1 MSTTDNRQLR
11 QSLLD
16 TYEALPPLEQVV
28 VQLLSV
34 IYEEVGKT
42 ALADC
47 ARRCDA
53 PQIKTKGFPQPGLM
67 PLLERLVS
75 SKLVIQANNQ
85 WLCHRLIVE
94 DMTRRAV
101 REGRFESMAKAVQ
114 EVIRSTGWSDSY
126 FRSYRQALAGLRIA
140 FYRGDMTRMHRIL
153 EACVKYYPADLA
165 QYPPWLLIFNN
176 PFDAD
181 NLRALPDDL
190 LGEALAAIFAAA
202 ARHFEPADALIAFGE
217 SLLAANRCADALRYY
232 LAEQALLRGE
242 PAKARQYLG
251 AHDTDYSEALRGW
264 LAFLDGND
272 EQAIQ
277 HYEAAL
283 KLLRKRTG
291 KRKIFFDHL
300 AGVFFILALL
310 ASNTPARLR
319 QALDMMAPVFDKGA
333 RYAYPG
339 LYRHLWQVVE
349 VQQGQLQKIAA
360 PDLSAP
366 LPALNRFF
374 QLLVLFW
381 LKAADLQALR
391 GLATIL
397 VGTAQENGYHW
408 FAVELTEL
416 VRRLVGPTYNS
427 PEPSTLSHKGEEEL
441 DGGRRLVRLFQL
453 KEPWEHAL
461 NALLELTQPGAEPPT
476 APANRLVWWI
486 SWHKSGSC
494 TISPREQKRDAR
506 GQWTQGRPVALKRL
520 HHAEKLDFITP
531 QDREI
536 CAAVCVDYSGY
547 YGQTSYEIDPAR
559 ALPLLV
565 GHPLV
570 FWEDTP
576 GVRVDLVKGEPELL
590 ITPQGS
596 QWRLE
601 LSPKATAIESVKVV
615 KETPTRLKVI
625 VFNEAHKQVMSI
637 LGDGLLV
644 PGAAKARVLETV
656 AALAN
661 LVTVQSSIG
670 GGVENLEEVAADSL
684 PHVHLLPFG
693 EGLKIELRVRPFATG
708 GPSYRPGAGGEWVI
722 AEIDGKR
729 VQARRDLKLERRRV
743 AQVVTAV
750 PSLSRQPTVGG
761 EWILPDP
768 EACLEAL
775 LELQALGD
783 QAVLEWPEGE
793 KFKVSRP
800 ATLSQ
805 LRLNIKRHRDWFD
818 LDGELRLDEQV
829 FNMRQLLELL
839 ERAPGRFLPLGEG
852 QFLAL
857 TDEFRRRLEELRGFG
872 EPGGKGVRFHPLA
885 AQMLE
890 PLTAEAGSVRA
901 DADWKA
907 QIQRLRK
914 AEALQPAIPSTLQ
927 AELRDY
933 QAQGFEWL
941 ARLAHWGV
949 GACLADDMG
958 LGKTVQALTLILSR
972 AQDGPALVVA
982 PTSVCLNWVDE
993 IRRFTP
999 TLNPIVFGGG
1009 DREQTLARLGP
1020 FDLLICSY
1028 GLLQQE
1034 AELLAGREWRTI
1046 VLDEAQAIKNMT
1058 TKRSQAA
1065 MALRGDFRMMTTG
1078 TPIENHLGE
1087 LWNLFRF
1094 INPGLLGSLERFN
1107 QRFATPI
1114 ERDQDVQARHRL
1126 KQLIQPFILRRL
1138 KSEVLEALPS
1148 RTEILRRVELGPEET
1163 ALYEAL
1169 RQQALERL
1177 AKVDN
1182 ADSQKSFWILAE
1194 IMKLRRACCH
1204 PKLALPDT
1212 DLPGAKLAAFEE
1224 ILDELLENRHK
1235 ALVFSQFVDHLAIL
1249 RELLDRKQVA
1259 YQYLDGS
1266 TPAVERK
1273 RSVDA
1278 FQSGKG
1284 DVFLISLKA
1293 GGLGLNLTAA
1303 DFVIH
1308 MDPWWN
1314 PAVED
1319 QASDRAHRIGQQ
1331 RPVTIYRLVA
1341 QGTIEEKIVA
1351 LHHQKRD
1358 LAEQLLEGTGAGGR
1372 ISAED
1377 LLRLLQ
1383 EAG

>member
-1 MSTTDNRQLR
+1 MSATDNHNLR
-11 QSLLD
+11 QSLLLA
-16 TYEALPPLEQVV
+16 YEALPPLEQVV

-34 IYEEVGKT
+34 IYEEVTKT
-42 ALADC
+42 ALADY

-53 PQIKTKGFPQPGLM
+53 PQIKTKGFPQPGLAPM
-67 PLLERLVS
+67 LDRLAS
-75 SKLVIQANNQ
+75 TKLVINFNNQ
-85 WLCHRLIVE
+85 WLCHRLVVE
-94 DMTRRAV
+94 DITRRAV
-101 REGRFESMAKAVQ
+101 CEGRFENLAKAVQ
-114 EVIRSTGWSDSY
+114 ETIKTSGWGDYLY
-126 FRSYRQALAGLRIA
+126 FRSYRQALRELRIA
-140 FYRGDMTRMHRIL
+140 FYRGDMPRMQRIL
-153 EACVKYYPADLA
+153 EVCVRNYAGDLA

-181 NLRALPDDL
+181 GLRALSDEL

-202 ARHFEPADALIAFGE
+202 VRHCEPAGELIALGE
-217 SLLAANRCADALRYY
+217 SLLAENRCADALRYY
-232 LAEQALLRGE
+232 LAEQALLRGD

-251 AHDTDYSEALRGW
+251 PQQTDYTEALRGW
-264 LAFLDGND
+264 LAFLDGAD
-272 EQAIQ
+272 EEAIQ

-283 KLLRKRTG
+283 KLFRKRTG

-319 QALDMMAPVFDKGA
+319 QALDAMAPVFDKGA
-333 RYAYPG
+333 RYAYPS
-339 LYRHLWQVVE
+339 LYRNLWWVVE
-349 VQQGQLQKIAA
+349 VQQGQSQQIAA
-360 PDLSAP
+360 PDLTAP
-366 LPALNRFF
+366 LPAVDRFF
-374 QLLVLFW
+374 QLLTLFW
-381 LKAADLQALR
+381 LNLAEPQTLR
-391 GLATIL
+391 GPTTALL
-397 VGTAQENGYHW
+397 NSAQENGYRW
-408 FAVELTEL
+408 FAVELSEL
-416 VRRLVGPTYNS
+416 LRRLGGQPGDESAAN
-427 PEPSTLSHKGEEEL
+427 
-441 DGGRRLVRLFQL
+441 GGRHLTRLFQL

-461 NALLELTQPGAEPPT
+461 SALLELTQTGPEPK
-476 APANRLVWWI
+476 PAQTRLVWWI
-486 SWHKSGSC
+486 HWHKSGSC

-520 HHAEKLDFITP
+520 YRPEKLDFLTP

-536 CAAVCVDYSGY
+536 CAAVRADYSGY
-547 YGQTSYEIDPAR
+547 YGQTSYEIDPHK
-559 ALPLLV
+559 ALSLLV

-570 FWEDTP
+570 FWEDNP
-576 GVRVDLVKGEPELL
+576 GVRVELVRGEPELL
-590 ITPQGS
+590 IAPQGS

-601 LSPKATAIESVKVV
+601 LVPQVGPEEPLKVV

-625 VFNEAHKQVMSI
+625 VFSKAHRRIMAL
-637 LGDGLLV
+637 LGSGLMV
-644 PGAAKARVLETV
+644 PTTAKTRVLETM
-656 AALAN
+656 AALSG
-661 LVTVQSSIG
+661 LVTVQSSIDA
-670 GGVENLEEVAADSL
+670 GVENLEEVAADSL

-708 GPSYRPGAGGEWVI
+708 GPSYRPGAGGERVI

-729 VQARRDLKLERRRV
+729 LQARRDLKLERRRV
-743 AQVVTAV
+743 AQVMTAV
-750 PSLSRQPTVGG
+750 PTLSRQPTVGG

-768 EACLEAL
+768 ETCLEAL
-775 LELQALGD
+775 LELQTLGD
-783 QAVLEWPEGE
+783 LAVLEWPEGE
-793 KFKVSRP
+793 KFKVGRP
-800 ATLSQ
+800 ASLNQ
-805 LRLNIKRHRDWFD
+805 LRLSIKRHRDWFD

-829 FNMRQLLELL
+829 FTMRQLLELI
-839 ERAPGRFLPLGEG
+839 EQAPGRFLPLGEG
-852 QFLAL
+852 RFLAL
-857 TDEFRRRLEELRGFG
+857 TEEFRKRLEELRGFG
-872 EPGGKGVRFHPLA
+872 EPGAKGVRFHPLA
-885 AQMLE
+885 AQALE
-890 PLTAEAGSVRA
+890 PLTAEAGTVLA

-907 QIQRLRK
+907 QLRRLRE
-914 AEALQPAIPSTLQ
+914 AEALQPVVPSTLQ

-933 QAQGFEWL
+933 QGQGFEWL
-941 ARLAHWGV
+941 TRLAHWGV

-958 LGKTVQALTLILSR
+958 LGKTVQALALILSR
-972 AQDGPALVVA
+972 TQDGPSLVVA
-982 PTSVCLNWVDE
+982 PTSVCLNWLDE
-993 IRRFTP
+993 VRRFTP
-999 TLNPIVFGGG
+999 TLNPIIFGGG
-1009 DREQTLARLGP
+1009 DREQTMARLGP

-1034 AELLAGREWRTI
+1034 AELLTGREWRTI
-1046 VLDEAQAIKNMT
+1046 VLDEAQAIKNMA

-1065 MALRGDFRMMTTG
+1065 MALRGEFRMMTTG

-1107 QRFATPI
+1107 QRYATPI
-1114 ERDQDVQARHRL
+1114 ERDQDAQARHRL

-1138 KSEVLEALPS
+1138 KSEVLEALPP
-1148 RTEILRRVELGPEET
+1148 RTEILRRVELGSDEA

-1169 RQQALERL
+1169 RQQALTRL
-1177 AKVDN
+1177 SKVD
-1182 ADSQKSFWILAE
+1182 DTEGQKSFLILAE

-1204 PKLALPDT
+1204 PKLVLPDT
-1212 DLPGAKLAAFEE
+1212 ELGGAKLAAFEE

-1249 RELLDRKQVA
+1249 RDLLDRKGVA

-1266 TPAVERK
+1266 TPAPERK
-1273 RSVDA
+1273 REVDA
-1278 FQSGKG
+1278 FQTGRG

-1303 DFVIH
+1303 DYVIH

-1358 LAEQLLEGTGAGGR
+1358 LAEQLLEGTGASGR

-1377 LLRLLQ
+1377 LLKLLQ
-1383 EAG
+1383 QA

>member
-1 MSTTDNRQLR
+1 MSTINDQKLR

-16 TYEALPPLEQVV
+16 AYEALPPLEQVV

-34 IYEEVGKT
+34 IYEEAAKT
-42 ALADC
+42 MLADC

-67 PLLERLVS
+67 PLLDRLES
-75 SKLVIQANNQ
+75 KKLVIKANNQ
-85 WLCHRLIVE
+85 WLCHRLVVE
-94 DMTRRAV
+94 DITRRAV
-101 REGRFESMAKAVQ
+101 REGRFESLAKAVQ
-114 EVIRSTGWSDSY
+114 ETITISGWGDSY
-126 FRSYRQALAGLRIA
+126 FRSYRQALAALRIA
-140 FYRGDMTRMHRIL
+140 FYRGDMSRMQRIL
-153 EACVKYYPADLA
+153 EVCARYYPGDLA

-181 NLRALPDDL
+181 GLRALSDEL

-202 ARHFEPADALIAFGE
+202 VRHFEPAGELIALGE
-217 SLLAANRCADALRYY
+217 SLLAENRCADALRYY
-232 LAEQALLRGE
+232 LAEQALLRGD

-251 AHDTDYSEALRGW
+251 SQTDYTEALRGW
-264 LAFLDGND
+264 LAFLDGTD
-272 EQAIQ
+272 EEAIQ

-283 KLLRKRTG
+283 KLFRKRTG

-319 QALDMMAPVFDKGA
+319 QALDAMAPVFDKGA
-333 RYAYPG
+333 RYAYPS
-339 LYRHLWQVVE
+339 LYRNLWWVVE
-349 VQQGQLQKIAA
+349 VQQGQRQQVAA
-360 PDLSAP
+360 PDLTAP
-366 LPALNRFF
+366 LPAVDRFF
-374 QLLVLFW
+374 QLLTLFW
-381 LKAADLQALR
+381 LNVAEPQTLR
-391 GLATIL
+391 GPTTALL
-397 VGTAQENGYHW
+397 NTAQENGYRW
-408 FAVELTEL
+408 FAAELSEL
-416 VRRLVGPTYNS
+416 LRRLDGSRDAAPIT
-427 PEPSTLSHKGEEEL
+427 G
-441 DGGRRLVRLFQL
+441 DGGRHLARLFQL

-461 NALLELTQPGAEPPT
+461 NALLELTAAGAEPAT
-476 APANRLVWWI
+476 AAQARLVWWI
-486 SWHKSGSC
+486 HWHKSGNC
-494 TISPREQKRDAR
+494 AMNPREQKRDVR

-520 HHAEKLDFITP
+520 YGRSKNLDFLTP
-531 QDREI
+531 QDHEL
-536 CAAVCVDYSGY
+536 CACIRPVYSGY
-547 YGQTSYEIDPAR
+547 YGGTSYEIDTDK

-570 FWEDTP
+570 FWEDNP
-576 GVRVDLVKGEPELL
+576 GVRVELVKGEPELL
-590 ITPQGS
+590 IAPQGS

-601 LSPKATAIESVKVV
+601 LVPQAGPDEPMKVV

-625 VFNEAHKQVMSI
+625 AFNEAHRRIMAL
-637 LGDGLLV
+637 LGSGLLV
-644 PGAAKARVLETV
+644 PAAAKSRVLETI
-656 AALAN
+656 AALSG
-661 LVTVQSSIG
+661 LVTVQSSIDA
-670 GGVENLEEVAADSL
+670 GVENLEEVAADSL

-708 GPSYRPGAGGEWVI
+708 GPSYRPGFGGERVI

-729 VQARRDLKLERRRV
+729 LQTQRDLKLERRRV

-750 PSLSRQPTVGG
+750 PTLSRQPTVGG
-761 EWILPDP
+761 EWIFTDP

-783 QAVLEWPEGE
+783 RVILEWPEGE
-793 KFKVSRP
+793 KFKVGHP
-800 ATLSQ
+800 ASLSQ

-829 FNMRQLLELL
+829 FNMRQLLELI
-839 ERAPGRFLPLGEG
+839 EQAPGRFLPLGEG
-852 QFLAL
+852 RFLAL
-857 TDEFRRRLEELRGFG
+857 TEEFRQRLEELRGFG
-872 EPGGKGVRFHPLA
+872 EPSAKGVRFHPLA

-890 PLTAEAGSVRA
+890 PLTAEAGAVRA

-907 QIQRLRK
+907 HLRRLRE
-914 AEALQPAIPSTLQ
+914 AEALQPVVPSTLQ

-982 PTSVCLNWVDE
+982 PTSVCLNWLDE

-999 TLNPIVFGGG
+999 TLNPTVFGGG

-1034 AELLAGREWRTI
+1034 GERLAKTQWRTI
-1046 VLDEAQAIKNMT
+1046 VLDEAQAIKNMA

-1114 ERDQDVQARHRL
+1114 ERDQDAQARHRL

-1148 RTEILRRVELGPEET
+1148 RTEILRRVELGSEEA

-1169 RQQALERL
+1169 RQQALARL
-1177 AKVDN
+1177 AKVD
-1182 ADSQKSFWILAE
+1182 ADDGQKSFWILAE

-1212 DLPGAKLAAFEE
+1212 DLGGAKLAAFEE

-1249 RELLDRKQVA
+1249 RDLLDRKGVA

-1266 TPAVERK
+1266 TPAPERK

-1303 DFVIH
+1303 DYVIH

>member
-1 MSTTDNRQLR
+1 MSTTTDNQKLR

-16 TYEALPPLEQVV
+16 TYETLPPLEQAV

-53 PQIKTKGFPQPGLM
+53 PQIKTKGFPQPGLA
-67 PLLERLVS
+67 PLLDRLVS
-75 SKLVIQANNQ
+75 TQLVIKANNQ

-101 REGRFESMAKAVQ
+101 REGRFESLAKAAQ
-114 EVIRSTGWSDSY
+114 EVNRYTGWGDSY
-126 FRSYRQALAGLRIA
+126 FRSYRQALSALRIA
-140 FYRGDMTRMHRIL
+140 FYRGDMPRMQRIL
-153 EACVKYYPADLA
+153 EICARNYPGDLA

-181 NLRALPDDL
+181 NLRALPDEL

-202 ARHFEPADALIAFGE
+202 VRHFDPADALIALGE
-217 SLLAANRCADALRYY
+217 SLLAENRCADALRYY

-251 AHDTDYSEALRGW
+251 SQTDYTEALRGW
-264 LAFLDGND
+264 LAFLDGTD
-272 EQAIQ
+272 EEAIQ
-277 HYEAAL
+277 RYEAAL

-319 QALDMMAPVFDKGA
+319 QAIEAMAPVFDKGA

-339 LYRHLWQVVE
+339 LYRNLWQVVE

-366 LPALNRFF
+366 LPALDRFF

-381 LKAADLQALR
+381 LKAADPQALR

-416 VRRLVGPTYNS
+416 VRHLGGPADKLPLPPTPS
-427 PEPSTLSHKGEEEL
+427 RPGEGEPG
-441 DGGRRLVRLFQL
+441 GGRQLARLFQL

-461 NALLELTQPGAEPPT
+461 NALLELTQTGSEPTT

-520 HHAEKLDFITP
+520 YRAEKLEFLTP
-531 QDREI
+531 QDHEI
-536 CAAVCVDYSGY
+536 CAAVRLDYSGY
-547 YGQTSYEIDPAR
+547 YGQTNYEIDTHK

-565 GHPLV
+565 GHPLI

-576 GVRVDLVKGEPELL
+576 GVRVELVKGEPELL

-601 LSPKATAIESVKVV
+601 LSPKATLTEPLKVV

-625 VFNEAHKQVMSI
+625 VFNEAHRQVMAI
-637 LGDGLLV
+637 LGEGLLV
-644 PGAAKARVLETV
+644 PGAAKTRVLETV

-661 LVTVQSSIG
+661 LVTVQSSLDAGI
-670 GGVENLEEVAADSL
+670 ENLEEIAADSL

-708 GPSYRPGAGGEWVI
+708 GPLYRPGAGGERVI

-729 VQARRDLKLERRRV
+729 LQARRDLKLERRRV
-743 AQVVTAV
+743 AQVVMAV
-750 PSLSRQPTVGG
+750 PTLSSQPTVGG
-761 EWILPDP
+761 EWILTDP
-768 EACLEAL
+768 ETCLEAL

-783 QAVLEWPEGE
+783 RAVLEWPEGE
-793 KFKVSRP
+793 KFKVGRP
-800 ATLSQ
+800 AALNQ
-805 LRLNIKRHRDWFD
+805 LRLSIKRHRDWFD

-829 FNMRQLLELL
+829 FNMRQLLELI
-839 ERAPGRFLPLGEG
+839 EQAPGRFLPLGEG
-852 QFLAL
+852 RFLAL
-857 TDEFRRRLEELRGFG
+857 TEEFRKRLEELRGFG
-872 EPGGKGVRFHPLA
+872 EPSAKGVRFHPLA
-885 AQMLE
+885 AQALE
-890 PLTAEAGSVRA
+890 PLTAEAGTVRA

-907 QIQRLRK
+907 YLRRLRE
-914 AEALQPAIPSTLQ
+914 AEALQPTVPSTLQ

-933 QAQGFEWL
+933 QTQGFEWL

-958 LGKTVQALTLILSR
+958 LGKTVQALALILSR

-982 PTSVCLNWVDE
+982 PTSVCLNWLDE

-999 TLNPIVFGGG
+999 TLHPIVFGGG
-1009 DREQTLARLGP
+1009 DREQTLARLEP

-1034 AELLAGREWRTI
+1034 AERLTKTQWRTI
-1046 VLDEAQAIKNMT
+1046 VLDEAQAIKNMA

-1065 MALRGDFRMMTTG
+1065 MALCGDFKMLTTG

-1114 ERDQDVQARHRL
+1114 ERDQDTQARHRL
-1126 KQLIQPFILRRL
+1126 RQLIQPFILRRL

-1148 RTEILRRVELGPEET
+1148 RTEILRRVELGPEEA

-1169 RQQALERL
+1169 RQQALTRL
-1177 AKVDN
+1177 AKVDD
-1182 ADSQKSFWILAE
+1182 ADNQKSFQILAE

-1212 DLPGAKLAAFEE
+1212 DLGGAKLAVFEE

-1249 RELLDRKQVA
+1249 RELLDRKGIA

-1273 RSVDA
+1273 RGVDA

-1303 DFVIH
+1303 DYVIH

-1358 LAEQLLEGTGAGGR
+1358 LAEQLLEGTGASGR

>member
-1 MSTTDNRQLR
+1 MSTADDQTLR

-16 TYEALPPLEQVV
+16 AYEALPPLEQAVL
-28 VQLLSV
+28 QLLSV

-53 PQIKTKGFPQPGLM
+53 PQIKSKSFPQPGLV
-67 PLLERLVS
+67 PLLDRLVS
-75 SKLVIQANNQ
+75 SKLVVKANSQ

-94 DMTRRAV
+94 DITRRAV

-114 EVIRSTGWSDSY
+114 EVIKISGWDDYFY
-126 FRSYRQALAGLRIA
+126 FRGYRQALRELRIA
-140 FYRGDMTRMHRIL
+140 FYRGDMARMQRIL
-153 EACVKYYPADLA
+153 EACVKSYPADLA

-176 PFDAD
+176 PFNAD
-181 NLRALPDDL
+181 SLRALSDEL

-202 ARHFEPADALIAFGE
+202 ARRSEPADELIALGE
-217 SLLAANRCADALRYY
+217 NLLAANRCVDALRYY

-242 PAKARQYLG
+242 PAKARQYL
-251 AHDTDYSEALRGW
+251 APQPTDYSEALRGW
-264 LAFLDGND
+264 LAFLDGKD
-272 EQAIQ
+272 EDAIQ

-310 ASNTPARLR
+310 ASNTPTRLR

-349 VQQGQLQKIAA
+349 VQQGQLQKMAP
-360 PDLSAP
+360 PDLSVP
-366 LPALNRFF
+366 LPALDRLF

-381 LKAADLQALR
+381 LKAADPQALR
-391 GLATIL
+391 NLATPL
-397 VGTAQENGYHW
+397 LNAAQDHGYHW
-408 FAVELTEL
+408 FAAELTEL
-416 VRRLVGPTYNS
+416 LRWLGNQQDNAPAA
-427 PEPSTLSHKGEEEL
+427 E
-441 DGGRRLVRLFQL
+441 DGGRRLARLFQL
-453 KEPWEHAL
+453 REPWEHAL
-461 NALLELTQPGAEPPT
+461 NALLDLTQTGPEPT
-476 APANRLVWWI
+476 AAQTRLVWWI
-486 SWHKSGSC
+486 SWHKNGNC
-494 TISPREQKRDAR
+494 TLSPREQKRDAR

-520 HHAEKLDFITP
+520 HRPEKLDFLTP

-536 CAAVCVDYSGY
+536 CSTVRVDYSGY
-547 YGQTSYEIDPAR
+547 YGQTSYEIDTVR

-601 LSPKATAIESVKVV
+601 LSPQATAIEAVKVV

-625 VFNEAHKQVMSI
+625 VFNEAHKQVMAI

-670 GGVENLEEVAADSL
+670 GGVENLEEVVADSL
-684 PHVHLLPFG
+684 PHIHLLPFS
-693 EGLKIELRVRPFATG
+693 EGLKIELRVRPFATS

-743 AQVVTAV
+743 AQVVTTV

-783 QAVLEWPEGE
+783 QVVLEWPEGE

-800 ATLSQ
+800 ATLGQ
-805 LRLNIKRHRDWFD
+805 LRLSIKRHRDWFD

-839 ERAPGRFLPLGEG
+839 ERAPGRFLPLGNG

-857 TDEFRRRLEELRGFG
+857 TDEFRRRLDELRGFG
-872 EPGGKGVRFHPLA
+872 EPGAKGVRFHPLA

-907 QIQRLRK
+907 QIQRLRE

-933 QAQGFEWL
+933 QSQGFEWL

-993 IRRFTP
+993 IRRFAP

-1009 DREQTLARLGP
+1009 DREQTLTRLGP

-1034 AELLAGREWRTI
+1034 AERLAGREWRTI

-1065 MALRGDFRMMTTG
+1065 MELRGDFRMMTTG

-1094 INPGLLGSLERFN
+1094 INPGLLGSLDRFN

-1138 KSEVLEALPS
+1138 KSEVLEALPA
-1148 RTEILRRVELGPEET
+1148 RTEILRRVELGPEEA

-1177 AKVDN
+1177 ARVDD
-1182 ADSQKSFWILAE
+1182 ADSQKPFQILGE

-1212 DLPGAKLAAFEE
+1212 DLQGAKLAAFEE

-1249 RELLDRKQVA
+1249 RELLDRKKVA

-1266 TPAVERK
+1266 TPANERK

-1278 FQSGKG
+1278 FQAGRG

-1358 LAEQLLEGTGAGGR
+1358 LAEQLLEGTGTGGR

>member
-16 TYEALPPLEQVV
+16 AYETLPPLEQAV

-53 PQIKTKGFPQPGLM
+53 PQIKAKGFPQPGLM
-67 PLLERLVS
+67 PLLERLVKN
-75 SKLVIQANNQ
+75 KLVIQANNQ

-94 DMTRRAV
+94 DITRRAV

-114 EVIRSTGWSDSY
+114 EVIRNTGWSDMY
-126 FRSYRQALAGLRIA
+126 FRSYRQALSGLRIA
-140 FYRGDMTRMHRIL
+140 FYRGDMARMQRIL
-153 EACVKYYPADLA
+153 EACVKNYPLDLA

-181 NLRALPDDL
+181 GLRKLPDEL
-190 LGEALAAIFAAA
+190 LTEALAAIFAAA
-202 ARHFEPADALIAFGE
+202 ARHFEPADELIALGE
-217 SLLAANRCADALRYY
+217 NLLAGNRCADALRYY
-232 LAEQALLRGE
+232 LAEQALLRGD

-251 AHDTDYSEALRGW
+251 PQQTDYSEALRGW

-339 LYRHLWQVVE
+339 LYRNLWQVVE
-349 VQQGQLQKIAA
+349 VQQGQIQKITP
-360 PDLSAP
+360 PDLSTP
-366 LPALNRFF
+366 LPALDRFF
-374 QLLVLFW
+374 QLLALFW
-381 LKAADLQALR
+381 LNAADRQVLR
-391 GLATIL
+391 NLAKTVL
-397 VGTAQENGYHW
+397 TTAQENGYRW
-408 FAVELTEL
+408 FAAELSEL
-416 VRRLVGPTYNS
+416 LPRLVGPTYNS
-427 PEPSTLSHKGEEEL
+427 PEPSALPAKEEEL
-441 DGGRRLVRLFQL
+441 DGGRHLARLFQL
-453 KEPWEHAL
+453 REPWEHAL
-461 NALLELTQPGAEPPT
+461 NALLELTQAGTEAAT

-494 TISPREQKRDAR
+494 AISPREQKRDTR

-520 HHAEKLDFITP
+520 HHPEKLDFLTP

-536 CAAVCVDYSGY
+536 CSAVHVDYSGY
-547 YGQTSYEIDPAR
+547 YGQTSYEIDTDR
-559 ALPLLV
+559 ALSLLV
-565 GHPLV
+565 GHPLI

-576 GVRVDLVKGEPELL
+576 GVRVELVRGEPELL

-601 LSPKATAIESVKVV
+601 LSPKATATESVKVV

-637 LGDGLLV
+637 LGDGLLA

-670 GGVENLEEVAADSL
+670 GGVENLEEVPADSL

-722 AEIDGKR
+722 AELDGKR

-750 PSLSRQPTVGG
+750 PSLARQPTVGG

-800 ATLSQ
+800 ASLSQ

-857 TDEFRRRLEELRGFG
+857 TEEFRKRLEELRGFG
-872 EPGGKGVRFHPLA
+872 EPSAKGVRFHPLA

-907 QIQRLRK
+907 QIQRLRE
-914 AEALQPAIPSTLQ
+914 AEALQPAIPTTLQ
-927 AELRDY
+927 ADLRDY

-999 TLNPIVFGGG
+999 TLNPIVFGAG

-1094 INPGLLGSLERFN
+1094 INPGLLSSLDRFN

-1114 ERDQDVQARHRL
+1114 ERDQDVEARHRL

-1148 RTEILRRVELGPEET
+1148 RTEILRRVELGPEEA

-1169 RQQALERL
+1169 RQQALARL
-1177 AKVDN
+1177 ARVDN
-1182 ADSQKSFWILAE
+1182 ADSQKSFQILGE

-1204 PKLALPDT
+1204 PRLALPDT

-1249 RELLDRKQVA
+1249 RELLDRKKVA

-1266 TPAVERK
+1266 TPANERK

-1278 FQSGKG
+1278 FQAGKG

-1383 EAG
+1383 EAV

>member
-1 MSTTDNRQLR
+1 MPAAENEKLR
-11 QSLLD
+11 QSLLEVYD
-16 TYEALPPLEQVV
+16 SLPPLEQAVL
-28 VQLLSV
+28 QLMS
-34 IYEEVGKT
+34 IAYEGVTKSRLIE
-42 ALADC
+42 C
-47 ARRCDA
+47 ARRCGV
-53 PQIKTKGFPQPGLM
+53 PPFKIKGFPQPGLT
-67 PLLERLVS
+67 PVLNNLLEEGLAV
-75 SKLVIQANNQ
+75 KDDQNLHY
-85 WLCHRLIVE
+85 CHVLLAE
-94 DMTRRAV
+94 DVTRRAI
-101 REGRFESMAKAVQ
+101 RDGHFEAMAKAVQ
-114 EVIRSTGWSDSY
+114 ETVTSY
-126 FRSYRQALAGLRIA
+126 NWGASLYFNSYRLALREMRIA
-140 FYRGDMTRMHRIL
+140 FRRGDVARVRAVL
-153 EACVKYYPADLA
+153 EVCPRLFPRDFYEYS
-165 QYPPWLLIFNN
+165 PWLLIFNN

-181 NLRALPDDL
+181 DLRALPDEL
-190 LGEALAAIFAAA
+190 LGEALTTLFTLA
-202 ARHFEPADALIAFGE
+202 ARTFEPAPAATALAE
-217 SLLAANRCADALRYY
+217 RELAGNRCADLLRYH

-242 PAKARQYLG
+242 AAKVRRYLVPAENDR
-251 AHDTDYSEALRGW
+251 DRALRGW
-264 LAFLDGND
+264 LAFLEGANED
-272 EQAIQ
+272 AIQ
-277 HYEAAL
+277 HYQAAL
-283 KLLRKRTG
+283 KLLRQRTR

-300 AGVFFILALL
+300 AGLFFILALL
-310 ASNTPARLR
+310 ASNSPARLA
-319 QALDMMAPVFDKGA
+319 QAAEVMAPLFDKDA
-333 RYAYPG
+333 RYPYFTAYRV
-339 LYRHLWQVVE
+339 LYQVVE
-349 VQQGQLQKIAA
+349 IQRGQRKQL
-360 PDLSAP
+360 DP
-366 LPALNRFF
+366 LNPNLRIPPVD
-374 QLLVLFW
+374 QLIHLLARFW
-381 LKAADLQALR
+381 LNAAKPETLRKPAKTLLDLAR
-391 GLATIL
+391 AS
-397 VGTAQENGYHW
+397 GYAW
-408 FAVELTEL
+408 FAAELTEL
-416 VRRLVGPTYNS
+416 LRSLGES
-427 PEPSTLSHKGEEEL
+427 P
-441 DGGRRLVRLFQL
+441 DGAMPAAGDGRRHLVRLFQI

-461 NALLELTQPGAEPPT
+461 SALLGLTQSAGEAK
-476 APANRLVWWI
+476 APAQTRLVWWI
-486 SWHKSGSC
+486 QWLKNGNC
-494 TISPREQKRDAR
+494 AISPREQKRDAR

-520 HHAEKLDFITP
+520 YGQKKPDFLTP

-536 CAAVCVDYSGY
+536 CASIRPVYGGY
-547 YGQTSYEIDPAR
+547 HAGTHYEIDTAK

-570 FWEDTP
+570 FWEDNP
-576 GVRVDLVKGEPELL
+576 AVRVELIRGEPELL
-590 ITPQGS
+590 ITPAKE

-601 LSPKATAIESVKVV
+601 LSPKALPEEPFKVV

-625 VFNEAHKQVMSI
+625 EFGEAHRRVMGI
-637 LGDGLLV
+637 LGEGLLV
-644 PGAAKARVLETV
+644 PEAARPRVLEAV
-656 AALAN
+656 AALSG
-661 LVTVQSSIG
+661 LVTVQSSIDT
-670 GGVENLEEVAADSL
+670 GVDNLEEVAADSL
-684 PHVHLLPFG
+684 PRVHLLPFG

-708 GPSYRPGAGGEWVI
+708 GPSYRPGAGGERVI

-743 AQVVTAV
+743 AQVVAAV

-768 EACLEAL
+768 ETCLEAL

-783 QAVLEWPEGE
+783 RVILEWPEGE
-793 KFKVSRP
+793 KFKVGRP
-800 ATLSQ
+800 AALSQ
-805 LRLNIKRHRDWFD
+805 LRLSIKRHRDWFD
-818 LDGELRLDEQV
+818 LDGELCLDEQV
-829 FNMRQLLELL
+829 FNMRQLLELI
-839 ERAPGRFLPLGEG
+839 EQAPGRFLPLGEG
-852 QFLAL
+852 RFLAL
-857 TDEFRRRLEELRGFG
+857 TEEFRKRLEELRGFG
-872 EPGGKGVRFHPLA
+872 EPSAKGVRFHPLA
-885 AQMLE
+885 AQALE
-890 PLTAEAGSVRA
+890 PLTAEAGVVRA

-907 QIQRLRK
+907 QLQRLRE
-914 AEALQPAIPSTLQ
+914 AEALQPAVPSTLQ

-958 LGKTVQALTLILSR
+958 LGKTVQALALILNR

-982 PTSVCLNWVDE
+982 PTSVCLNWLDE

-999 TLNPIVFGGG
+999 TLNPIRFGGG

-1034 AELLAGREWRTI
+1034 AERLAKTQWRTL
-1046 VLDEAQAIKNMT
+1046 VLDEAQAIKNMA

-1065 MALRGDFRMMTTG
+1065 MALRGDFKMLTTG

-1114 ERDQDVQARHRL
+1114 ERDQDVRARHRL

-1148 RTEILRRVELGPEET
+1148 RTEILRRVELGPEEA

-1169 RQQALERL
+1169 RQQALARL
-1177 AKVDN
+1177 ARVDD
-1182 ADSQKSFWILAE
+1182 ADGQKPFQILAE

-1212 DLPGAKLAAFEE
+1212 DLGGAKLAAFEE

-1235 ALVFSQFVDHLAIL
+1235 ALVFSQFVDHLAII
-1249 RELLDRKQVA
+1249 RELLDRKGVA

-1266 TPAVERK
+1266 TPAAERK
-1273 RSVDA
+1273 RGVDA
-1278 FQSGKG
+1278 FQAGRG

-1377 LLRLLQ
+1377 LLRLLRQ
-1383 EAG
+1383 E

>member
-1 MSTTDNRQLR
+1 MSATDDQKTR
-11 QSLLD
+11 QSLLNAYD
-16 TYEALPPLEQVV
+16 ALPPLEQAI

-53 PQIKTKGFPQPGLM
+53 PQIKSKGFPQPGLA
-67 PLLERLVS
+67 PLLDRLVNK
-75 SKLVIQANNQ
+75 KLVIKANNQ

-94 DMTRRAV
+94 DLTRRAV

-114 EVIRSTGWSDSY
+114 ETIKTSGWGDYLY
-126 FRSYRQALAGLRIA
+126 FRGYRQALRELRIA
-140 FYRGDMTRMHRIL
+140 FYRGDMARMQRIL
-153 EACVKYYPADLA
+153 EVCVKSYPADLA

-181 NLRALPDDL
+181 SLRALPDEL

-202 ARHFEPADALIAFGE
+202 ARRFEPADELIALGE
-217 SLLAANRCADALRYY
+217 SLLAGNRCADALRYY

-242 PAKARQYLG
+242 PEKAREYL
-251 AHDTDYSEALRGW
+251 DPQPTDYSEALRGW
-264 LAFLDGND
+264 LAFLDGKD
-272 EQAIQ
+272 EEAIQ
-277 HYEAAL
+277 HCEAAL

-300 AGVFFILALL
+300 VGVFFILALL

-319 QALDMMAPVFDKGA
+319 QALEAMAPVFDKGA

-339 LYRHLWQVVE
+339 LYRNLWQVVE

-360 PDLSAP
+360 PDLNAP
-366 LPALNRFF
+366 LPALDRFF
-374 QLLVLFW
+374 QLLTLFW
-381 LKAADLQALR
+381 LNAADRQALR
-391 GLATIL
+391 GLAKPL
-397 VGTAQENGYHW
+397 LNVAQENGYRW
-408 FAVELTEL
+408 FATEL
-416 VRRLVGPTYNS
+416 GELLRRLVGPTYNS
-427 PEPSTLSHKGEEEL
+427 PEPSALPAKEEEL
-441 DGGRRLVRLFQL
+441 DGGRHLARLFQL
-453 KEPWEHAL
+453 REPWEHAL
-461 NALLELTQPGAEPPT
+461 NALLELTQTGVEPT
-476 APANRLVWWI
+476 AAPATRLVWWI

-494 TISPREQKRDAR
+494 AISPREQKRDAR
-506 GQWTQGRPVALKRL
+506 GQWTQGRAVALKRL
-520 HHAEKLDFITP
+520 HRPEKLDFLTP

-536 CAAVCVDYSGY
+536 CSAVRVDYSGY
-547 YGQTSYEIDPAR
+547 YGQTSYEIDTAR

-565 GHPLV
+565 GHPLI

-601 LSPKATAIESVKVV
+601 LSPKATATEPVKVV
-615 KETPTRLKVI
+615 KETPTRLRVI
-625 VFNEAHKQVMSI
+625 VFNEAHKQVMTI
-637 LGDGLLV
+637 LGEGLLV
-644 PGAAKARVLETV
+644 PGAAKTRVLETV

-743 AQVVTAV
+743 AQVLTAV
-750 PSLSRQPTVGG
+750 PTLSNQPTIGG
-761 EWILPDP
+761 EWILSDP
-768 EACLEAL
+768 ETCLEAL

-800 ATLSQ
+800 ASLNQ
-805 LRLNIKRHRDWFD
+805 LRLSIKRHRDWFD

-839 ERAPGRFLPLGEG
+839 ERAPGRFLPLGNG

-872 EPGGKGVRFHPLA
+872 ELSAKGVRFHPLT

-907 QIQRLRK
+907 QIQRLRE

-933 QAQGFEWL
+933 QSQGFEWL

-972 AQDGPALVVA
+972 AQEGPALVVA

-999 TLNPIVFGGG
+999 TLNPILFGGG

-1034 AELLAGREWRTI
+1034 VERLASREWRTI

-1065 MALRGDFRMMTTG
+1065 MELRGDFRMMTTG

-1094 INPGLLGSLERFN
+1094 INPGLLGSLDRFN

-1114 ERDQDVQARHRL
+1114 ERDRDTEARHRL

-1148 RTEILRRVELGPEET
+1148 RTEILRRVELGPEEA

-1169 RQQALERL
+1169 RQKALERL
-1177 AKVDN
+1177 AKVDD
-1182 ADSQKSFWILAE
+1182 ADGQKSFQILGE

-1204 PKLALPDT
+1204 PKLALPET
-1212 DLPGAKLAAFEE
+1212 DLPGAKLGAFEE

-1249 RELLDRKQVA
+1249 RELLDRKKVT

-1266 TPAVERK
+1266 TPANERK

-1278 FQSGKG
+1278 FQAGRG

-1358 LAEQLLEGTGAGGR
+1358 LAEQLLEGTGTGGR
-1372 ISAED
+1372 ISADD

>member
-114 EVIRSTGWSDSY
+114 EVIRNTGWSDSY

-140 FYRGDMTRMHRIL
+140 FYRGDVKRMQRIL
-153 EACVKYYPADLA
+153 EVCARNYPADLA

-202 ARHFEPADALIAFGE
+202 ARHFEPADELIAFGE
-217 SLLAANRCADALRYY
+217 SLLAENRCADALRYY
-232 LAEQALLRGE
+232 LAEQALLHGE

-339 LYRHLWQVVE
+339 IYRHLWQVVE

-461 NALLELTQPGAEPPT
+461 NALLELTQPGAEPTT

-506 GQWTQGRPVALKRL
+506 GQWTQGRAVALKRL
-520 HHAEKLDFITP
+520 HHAEKLEFLTP

-536 CAAVCVDYSGY
+536 CSAVREDHSGY

-596 QWRLE
+596 QWR
-601 LSPKATAIESVKVV
+601 
-615 KETPTRLKVI
+615 
-625 VFNEAHKQVMSI
+625 
-637 LGDGLLV
+637 
-644 PGAAKARVLETV
+644 
-656 AALAN
+656 
-661 LVTVQSSIG
+661 
-670 GGVENLEEVAADSL
+670 
-684 PHVHLLPFG
+684 
-693 EGLKIELRVRPFATG
+693 
-708 GPSYRPGAGGEWVI
+708 
-722 AEIDGKR
+722 
-729 VQARRDLKLERRRV
+729 
-743 AQVVTAV
+743 
-750 PSLSRQPTVGG
+750 
-761 EWILPDP
+761 
-768 EACLEAL
+768 
-775 LELQALGD
+775 
-783 QAVLEWPEGE
+783 
-793 KFKVSRP
+793 
-800 ATLSQ
+800 
-805 LRLNIKRHRDWFD
+805 
-818 LDGELRLDEQV
+818 
-829 FNMRQLLELL
+829 
-839 ERAPGRFLPLGEG
+839 
-852 QFLAL
+852 
-857 TDEFRRRLEELRGFG
+857 
-872 EPGGKGVRFHPLA
+872 
-885 AQMLE
+885 
-890 PLTAEAGSVRA
+890 
-901 DADWKA
+901 
-907 QIQRLRK
+907 
-914 AEALQPAIPSTLQ
+914 
-927 AELRDY
+927 
-933 QAQGFEWL
+933 
-941 ARLAHWGV
+941 
-949 GACLADDMG
+949 
-958 LGKTVQALTLILSR
+958 
-972 AQDGPALVVA
+972 
-982 PTSVCLNWVDE
+982 
-993 IRRFTP
+993 
-999 TLNPIVFGGG
+999 
-1009 DREQTLARLGP
+1009 
-1020 FDLLICSY
+1020 
-1028 GLLQQE
+1028 
-1034 AELLAGREWRTI
+1034 
-1046 VLDEAQAIKNMT
+1046 
-1058 TKRSQAA
+1058 
-1065 MALRGDFRMMTTG
+1065 
-1078 TPIENHLGE
+1078 
-1087 LWNLFRF
+1087 
-1094 INPGLLGSLERFN
+1094 
-1107 QRFATPI
+1107 
-1114 ERDQDVQARHRL
+1114 
-1126 KQLIQPFILRRL
+1126 
-1138 KSEVLEALPS
+1138 
-1148 RTEILRRVELGPEET
+1148 
-1163 ALYEAL
+1163 
-1169 RQQALERL
+1169 
-1177 AKVDN
+1177 
-1182 ADSQKSFWILAE
+1182 
-1194 IMKLRRACCH
+1194 
-1204 PKLALPDT
+1204 
-1212 DLPGAKLAAFEE
+1212 
-1224 ILDELLENRHK
+1224 
-1235 ALVFSQFVDHLAIL
+1235 
-1249 RELLDRKQVA
+1249 
-1259 YQYLDGS
+1259 
-1266 TPAVERK
+1266 
-1273 RSVDA
+1273 
-1278 FQSGKG
+1278 
-1284 DVFLISLKA
+1284 
-1293 GGLGLNLTAA
+1293 
-1303 DFVIH
+1303 
-1308 MDPWWN
+1308 
-1314 PAVED
+1314 
-1319 QASDRAHRIGQQ
+1319 
-1331 RPVTIYRLVA
+1331 
-1341 QGTIEEKIVA
+1341 
-1351 LHHQKRD
+1351 
-1358 LAEQLLEGTGAGGR
+1358 
-1372 ISAED
+1372 
-1377 LLRLLQ
+1377 
-1383 EAG
+1383 

>member
-1 MSTTDNRQLR
+1 MSTANNQTLR

-16 TYEALPPLEQVV
+16 AYEALPPLEQAV

-47 ARRCDA
+47 ARHCDA
-53 PQIKTKGFPQPGLM
+53 PQIKSKGFPQPGLM
-67 PLLERLVS
+67 PLLDRLVS
-75 SKLVIQANNQ
+75 RKLVIKANNQ

-94 DMTRRAV
+94 DVTRRAV
-101 REGRFESMAKAVQ
+101 REGRFASMAKAVQ
-114 EVIRSTGWSDSY
+114 ETIKTSGWGDYLY
-126 FRSYRQALAGLRIA
+126 FRGYRQALRELRIA
-140 FYRGDMTRMHRIL
+140 FYRGDPPLMKRIL
-153 EACVKYYPADLA
+153 EACAKNYSSDLA

-181 NLRALPDDL
+181 SLRALPDDL

-202 ARHFEPADALIAFGE
+202 ARHFEPADQLIALAE
-217 SLLAANRCADALRYY
+217 SLLAENRCADALRYY

-242 PAKARQYLG
+242 RAKASRYLTPQP
-251 AHDTDYSEALRGW
+251 TDYSEALRGW
-264 LAFLDGND
+264 LAFLDGKD
-272 EQAIQ
+272 EDAIQ
-277 HYEAAL
+277 NYEAAL

-291 KRKIFFDHL
+291 KRKVFFDHL
-300 AGVFFILALL
+300 AGPFFILVLL

-319 QALDMMAPVFDKGA
+319 QALEMMAPVFDKGA

-339 LYRHLWQVVE
+339 IYRNLWQVVE
-349 VQQGQLQKIAA
+349 IQQGQLQKMAP

-366 LPALNRFF
+366 LPALDRLF

-381 LKAADLQALR
+381 LKAADPQALR
-391 GLATIL
+391 NLATPL
-397 VGTAQENGYHW
+397 LSVAQNNGYRG

-416 VRRLVGPTYNS
+416 LRRLGGQQDPA
-427 PEPSTLSHKGEEEL
+427 STTG
-441 DGGRRLVRLFQL
+441 DGGRRLARLFQL
-453 KEPWEHAL
+453 REPWEHAL
-461 NALLELTQPGAEPPT
+461 NALLELTQPGAEPTT
-476 APANRLVWWI
+476 APASRLVWWI

-494 TISPREQKRDAR
+494 AISPREQKRDAR
-506 GQWTQGRPVALKRL
+506 GQWTQGRAVALKRL
-520 HHAEKLDFITP
+520 HHPEKLDFLTP

-536 CAAVCVDYSGY
+536 CSAVRVDYSGY
-547 YGQTSYEIDPAR
+547 YGQTSYEIDTHR

-565 GHPLV
+565 GHPLI

-625 VFNEAHKQVMSI
+625 VFNEAHKQVMAI
-637 LGDGLLV
+637 LGEGLLV

-743 AQVVTAV
+743 TQVVTAV
-750 PSLSRQPTVGG
+750 PTLSGQPTVGG

-783 QAVLEWPEGE
+783 QVVLEWPEGE

-800 ATLSQ
+800 ATLGQ
-805 LRLNIKRHRDWFD
+805 LRLSIKRHRDWFD

-829 FNMRQLLELL
+829 LNMHQLLELL
-839 ERAPGRFLPLGEG
+839 ERASGRFLPLGEG

-872 EPGGKGVRFHPLA
+872 ELSVKGVRFHPLA

-890 PLTAEAGSVRA
+890 PLTAEAGTVRT

-907 QIQRLRK
+907 YLRRLRE
-914 AEALQPAIPSTLQ
+914 AEALQPVVPSTLQ

-933 QAQGFEWL
+933 QTRGFEWL

-958 LGKTVQALTLILSR
+958 LGKTVQALALILSR
-972 AQDGPALVVA
+972 AQEGPALVVA
-982 PTSVCLNWVDE
+982 PTSVCLNWMDE
-993 IRRFTP
+993 IRRFAP
-999 TLNPIVFGGG
+999 TLKPIIFGGG

-1034 AELLAGREWRTI
+1034 AERLTGQEWRTI

-1114 ERDQDVQARHRL
+1114 ERDRDIQARHRL

-1148 RTEILRRVELGPEET
+1148 RTEILRRVELGPEEA

-1177 AKVDN
+1177 ARVD
-1182 ADSQKSFWILAE
+1182 DTDGQKSFQILGE

-1204 PKLALPDT
+1204 PKLALPGT
-1212 DLPGAKLAAFEE
+1212 DLQGAKLAAFEE

-1249 RELLDRKQVA
+1249 RELLDRKKVA

-1266 TPAVERK
+1266 TPANERK

-1278 FQSGKG
+1278 FQAGRG

-1358 LAEQLLEGTGAGGR
+1358 LAEQLLEGTGGGGR

>member
-1 MSTTDNRQLR
+1 MYSFAMSPIDDHKLR
-11 QSLLD
+11 RSLLD
-16 TYEALPPLEQVV
+16 AYEALPPLEQAVM
-28 VQLLSV
+28 QLLSV

-47 ARRCDA
+47 ARRYDA

-67 PLLERLVS
+67 PLLDRLANK
-75 SKLVIQANNQ
+75 KLVIKTNNQ

-94 DMTRRAV
+94 DITRRAV
-101 REGRFESMAKAVQ
+101 REGRFESLAKAVQ
-114 EVIRSTGWSDSY
+114 ETIKTTGWGDNLY
-126 FRSYRQALAGLRIA
+126 FRAYRQALRELRIA
-140 FYRGDMTRMHRIL
+140 FYQGDMPRMQRIL
-153 EACVKYYPADLA
+153 AVCAKYYPSELA

-176 PFDAD
+176 PFNPDG
-181 NLRALPDDL
+181 LRALSDEL
-190 LGEALAAIFAAA
+190 LDEALAAIFAAA
-202 ARHFEPADALIAFGE
+202 VRHFEPADELIALAE
-217 SLLAANRCADALRYY
+217 SLLAKGRCADAMRYY

-242 PAKARQYLG
+242 PAKAQQYLG
-251 AHDTDYSEALRGW
+251 AETDYAEALRGW
-264 LAFLDGND
+264 LAFLDGAD

-277 HYEAAL
+277 HYENAL

-300 AGVFFILALL
+300 AGMFFILALL

-319 QALDMMAPVFDKGA
+319 QALDAMAPVFDKSTH
-333 RYAYPG
+333 YAYLN
-339 LYRHLWQVVE
+339 LYRNLWQVVQ
-349 VQQGQLQKIAA
+349 VQQGQIQQIAA
-360 PDLSAP
+360 QDPTAP
-366 LPALNRFF
+366 LSPLNRFF
-374 QLLVLFW
+374 QLLALYW
-381 LKAADLQALR
+381 LNATNAQALR
-391 GLATIL
+391 GPLIAL
-397 VGTAQENGYHW
+397 LNTAQKNGYSW
-408 FAVELTEL
+408 FAAELREL
-416 VRRLVGPTYNS
+416 RRRLDGQP
-427 PEPSTLSHKGEEEL
+427 GEESAGN
-441 DGGRRLVRLFQL
+441 GGRHLAVLFQL

-461 NALLELTQPGAEPPT
+461 NALLELTQTRPEPAAAPT
-476 APANRLVWWI
+476 RLVWWI
-486 SWHKSGSC
+486 SWHQSGNCS
-494 TISPREQKRDAR
+494 IGPREQKRDAR

-520 HHAEKLDFITP
+520 YGHREKLDFLTP

-536 CAAVCVDYSGY
+536 CTAIRPIFSGY
-547 YGQTSYEIDPAR
+547 YGGSSYEIDTVK

-565 GHPLV
+565 GHPLI
-570 FWEDTP
+570 FWEDAP
-576 GVRVDLVKGEPELL
+576 AVRVELVKGEPELL
-590 ITPQGS
+590 ITPQDS

-601 LSPKATAIESVKVV
+601 LVPQIVLDEPLRVV
-615 KETPTRLKVI
+615 RETPTRLKVI
-625 VFNEAHKQVMSI
+625 VFNEAHRRI
-637 LGDGLLV
+637 TALLGQGLLV
-644 PGAAKARVLETV
+644 PGAAKTRVLETV

-661 LVTVQSSIG
+661 VVTVQSSIDA
-670 GGVENLEEVAADSL
+670 GVENLEEVAADSL

-693 EGLKIELRVRPFATG
+693 EGLKVELRVRPFAIG
-708 GPSYRPGAGGEWVI
+708 GPSYRPGAGGERVI

-729 VQARRDLKLERRRV
+729 VQALRDLKLERRRV
-743 AQVVTAV
+743 AQLVTAV
-750 PSLSRQPTVGG
+750 PTLSRQPTVGG

-768 EACLEAL
+768 ETCLEAL

-793 KFKVSRP
+793 KFKVGRP
-800 ATLSQ
+800 ATLKQ

-829 FNMRQLLELL
+829 FNMRQLLELIQQTH
-839 ERAPGRFLPLGEG
+839 GRFLPLGEG
-852 QFLAL
+852 RFLAL
-857 TDEFRRRLEELRGFG
+857 TEEFRRRLEELRGFG
-872 EPGGKGVRFHPLA
+872 EPGASGMRFHSLA
-885 AQMLE
+885 AQALE
-890 PLTAEAGSVRA
+890 PLAAEAGSVRV
-901 DADWKA
+901 DAYWKA
-907 QIQRLRK
+907 HLQRLRE
-914 AEALQPAIPSTLQ
+914 AEALQPVIPSTLQ

-958 LGKTVQALTLILSR
+958 LGKTVQALTLILNR

-982 PTSVCLNWVDE
+982 PTSVCLNWLDE

-999 TLNPIVFGGG
+999 TLNPIIFGGG

-1034 AELLAGREWRTI
+1034 AERLAGREWRTI
-1046 VLDEAQAIKNMT
+1046 VLDEAQAIKNMA

-1065 MALRGDFRMMTTG
+1065 MALRGEFRMITTG

-1094 INPGLLGSLERFN
+1094 INPGLLGSMERFN
-1107 QRFATPI
+1107 QRFAMPI
-1114 ERDQDVQARHRL
+1114 ERDQDVQARYRL

-1148 RTEILRRVELGPEET
+1148 RTEILRRVELGSEEA

-1169 RQQALERL
+1169 RQQALARL
-1177 AKVDN
+1177 AKVDD
-1182 ADSQKSFWILAE
+1182 ADSQKPFQILGE

-1212 DLPGAKLAAFEE
+1212 DLGGAKLAAFEE

-1235 ALVFSQFVDHLAIL
+1235 ALVFSQFVDHLAII
-1249 RELLDRKQVA
+1249 RELLDRKGVA
-1259 YQYLDGS
+1259 YQYLDGG
-1266 TPAVERK
+1266 TPAAERK
-1273 RSVDA
+1273 RGVDA
-1278 FQSGKG
+1278 FQAGQG

-1303 DFVIH
+1303 DYVIH

-1319 QASDRAHRIGQQ
+1319 QASDRAHRIGQH

-1358 LAEQLLEGTGAGGR
+1358 LAEQLLEGTGAGSR